1 MITSETQIR
10 VRYAETDRMGY
21 VYYGNYAAFYEVGRV
36 ETLRSLGINYR
47 ELEDFGVMLPVASM
61 NTRFIRPAFYDD
73 LLRVVTSIPEMPG
86 SRIVF
91 TYKIYNEASVLIN
104 EGETT
109 LVFVQVDSKKPCK
122 APDQLLNL
130 LSPYFHA

>member
-1 MITSETQIR
+1 MVKSETLIR

-61 NTRFIRPAFYDD
+61 STRFIRPAFYDD
-73 LLRVVTSIPEMPG
+73 LLRVVTVIPEMPG

-91 TYKIYNEASVLIN
+91 KYEIYNESSVLIN
-104 EGETT
+104 EAETT
-109 LVFVQVDSKKPCK
+109 LVFVQVDTKKPCK
-122 APDQLLNL
+122 APSELLNL
-130 LSPYFHA
+130 LSPFFHA